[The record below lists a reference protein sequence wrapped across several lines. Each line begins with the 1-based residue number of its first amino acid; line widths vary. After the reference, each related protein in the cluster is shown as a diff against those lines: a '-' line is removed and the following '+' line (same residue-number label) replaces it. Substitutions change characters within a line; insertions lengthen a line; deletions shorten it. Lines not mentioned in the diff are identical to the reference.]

1 MEIKQTQKRINI
13 HHTTSVDGILYG
25 RSESLTYD
33 TNGIL
38 VEHEIDWTVGDE
50 NGKGPY
56 VTPSGPLDHISKETP
71 ASLEKKFK
79 EIIEQQEMSKRVKIN
94 FESINKERYEIIPP
108 EKVEESRERIKQN
121 MKTFLKKIKNK
132 NSNNL
137 NNGC

>member
-56 VTPSGPLDHISKETP
+56 VTPSGPLDHINKETP
-71 ASLEKKFK
+71 ASLEEKFK

-94 FESINKERYEIIPP
+94 FEIINKERYEIIPP
-108 EKVEESRERIKQN
+108 EKVAESRERIKQN
-121 MKTFLKKIKNK
+121 MKTFLKKINNK
-132 NSNNL
+132 K
-137 NNGC
+137 

>member
-56 VTPSGPLDHISKETP
+56 VTPSGPLDHINKETP
-71 ASLEKKFK
+71 ASLEEKFK

-108 EKVEESRERIKQN
+108 EKVAESRERIKQN
-121 MKTFLKKIKNK
+121 MKTFLKKINNK
-132 NSNNL
+132 K
-137 NNGC
+137 

>member
-1 MEIKQTQKRINI
+1 MEIKQTQKIINI

-71 ASLEKKFK
+71 ASLEEKFK

-94 FESINKERYEIIPP
+94 FEIINKERYEIIPP
-108 EKVEESRERIKQN
+108 EKVAESRERIKQN
-121 MKTFLKKIKNK
+121 MKTFIKKINNK

>member
-71 ASLEKKFK
+71 ASLEEKFK

-108 EKVEESRERIKQN
+108 EKVAESRERIKQN
-121 MKTFLKKIKNK
+121 MKTFLKKINNK

>member
-1 MEIKQTQKRINI
+1 MEIKQTQKRIEI

-71 ASLEKKFK
+71 ASLEEKFK

-108 EKVEESRERIKQN
+108 EKVAESRERIKQN
-121 MKTFLKKIKNK
+121 MKTFIKKINNK

>member
-71 ASLEKKFK
+71 ASLEEKFK

-94 FESINKERYEIIPP
+94 FEIINKERYEIIPP
-108 EKVEESRERIKQN
+108 EKVAESRERIKQN
-121 MKTFLKKIKNK
+121 MKTFLKKI
-132 NSNNL
+132 NNEK
-137 NNGC
+137 